1 MAVGT
6 LTLWLVSTSLSAA
19 DAEKIVCVPAA
30 DGRSWDCG
38 KGADAPAPRAL
49 PSTHQRAK
57 PPEPPPFLVDPSR
70 VPAVSGASS
79 FSTPAP
85 APVPVRPVAAEAPV
99 APRPTP
105 AAPSPTAAVS
115 TEQPTTDPVSPEV
128 ATPAPT
134 PAAPPASALA
144 VDPTPTPAP
153 ASKPAPAPLP
163 TPAPAP
169 TTAPP
174 PTPAP
179 APAVAPTPT
188 PAPASKP
195 TPTPAP
201 TPRQTTAL
209 AAAELLALPG
219 SHYTVQLA
227 AARSSAGFETLRAQL
242 GLSAADTY
250 IVSLQREGEDW
261 SLLLWRDF
269 PDLQSARSAA
279 ATLGGN
285 YFPRRLEPLQQ
296 EVRSAR

>member
-85 APVPVRPVAAEAPV
+85 APVPVRPVAAEAPA
-99 APRPTP
+99 APRPAP
-105 AAPSPTAAVS
+105 VAAPAPRATGNAAKPT
-115 TEQPTTDPVSPEV
+115 PDPVS
-128 ATPAPT
+128 APV
-134 PAAPPASALA
+134 APPASTPASPPAAVSASA
-144 VDPTPTPAP
+144 VDPVPPPAVASGTASTTPPTPTPAS
-153 ASKPAPAPLP
+153 AP
-163 TPAPAP
+163 TP
-169 TTAPP
+169 APP

-179 APAVAPTPT
+179 ASAQT
-188 PAPASKP
+188 PAPAP
-195 TPTPAP
+195 PPAP
-201 TPRQTTAL
+201 APAPRQ
-209 AAAELLALPG
+209 AAALGAAQLLALPG
-219 SHYTVQLA
+219 THYTVQLT

-242 GLSAADTY
+242 GLSATDTY

-279 ATLGGN
+279 AKLGGN